1 MHANGA
7 TTSTLR
13 GFSCTC
19 QLSFTVYY
27 FERLVQSFSYPIE
40 LFREPMATRV
50 VVDVDESLPG
60 PLRSYST
67 APVHKWTCAALKTWL
82 KVRRLSY
89 SGMEKDELVAKL
101 ERYLVTVA
109 A

>member
-13 GFSCTC
+13 GFSCAC

-40 LFREPMATRV
+40 LFRETMATRA

-60 PLRSYST
+60 PSRSYNT

-82 KVRRLSY
+82 KVRGLSY
-89 SGMEKDELVAKL
+89 SGMKKDELVAK
-101 ERYLVTVA
+101 
-109 A
+109 